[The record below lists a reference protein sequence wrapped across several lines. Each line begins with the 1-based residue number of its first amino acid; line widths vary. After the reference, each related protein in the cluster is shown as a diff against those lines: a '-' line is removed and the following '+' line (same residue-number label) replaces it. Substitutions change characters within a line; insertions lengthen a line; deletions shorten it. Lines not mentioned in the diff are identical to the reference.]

1 MDKYESKANVTKIS
15 ATSRVAIRLKDN
27 YYTVEYS
34 EERTIPDIDGVILKE
49 EREAL
54 FDAVNAVVDAQ
65 AEDIVRSFS
74 KKESTGCFSLVFM
87 I

>member
-1 MDKYESKANVTKIS
+1 MDKYESKATVTKIS

-34 EERTIPDIDGVILKE
+34 EERTIPDVDGVIIKE
-49 EREAL
+49 ERAAL

-74 KKESTGCFSLVFM
+74 NK
-87 I
+87 

>member
-1 MDKYESKANVTKIS
+1 MDKYESKATVTKIS

-34 EERTIPDIDGVILKE
+34 EERTIPDVDGVILEE
-49 EREAL
+49 ERAAL

-74 KKESTGCFSLVFM
+74 KK
-87 I
+87 

>member
-1 MDKYESKANVTKIS
+1 MDKYESKATVTKIS

-34 EERTIPDIDGVILKE
+34 EERTIPDVDGVILKE
-49 EREAL
+49 ERAAL

-74 KKESTGCFSLVFM
+74 KK
-87 I
+87 